1 MELPKPV
8 PNWKD
13 ILKKAWVNRVLYL
26 MFAVQVYDIII
37 KVVQSQPVTAVDV
50 IITTLAP
57 IGVFLRILSQV
68 ALATS
73 FIPLPTDTSTVEK
86 SNGDSN
92 A

>member
-26 MFAVQVYDIII
+26 MFAVQIFDIVI
-37 KVVQSQPVTAVDV
+37 KVIQSQPITVVGV
-50 IITTLAP
+50 IITILAP

-73 FIPLPTDTSTVEK
+73 FIPLPTATSIVGDK
-86 SNGDSN
+86 SESN
-92 A
+92 T